1 MREVLLPGSLVPA
14 PGPQGHHGARRALGR
29 LAGGLLAAV
38 AFSSVAFAQTP
49 LENYD
54 AAIATDASGGLSPVA
69 KLSSAVTLTGTGG
82 SAFNFGATS
91 GDGTVEFILEGDP
104 GASDS
109 AYLAVGANTV
119 SSLRYEVWFNTGQLG
134 FTQGGVADYQFTP
147 GVPSPRKASHVAYVW
162 DPASSTMKIYVNGLE
177 AGVCTGVDAAFA
189 LPTGQGWLG
198 ANESGTEA
206 MVGKIQ
212 RVTVYD
218 SALSEAAIRRHSDA
232 FGGQLNQALT
242 GYDSGITADEGAGI
256 VPAAKLT
263 AAVRLTGVDSAPF
276 DFGAVSGSGTIEM
289 ILEGDPTLNNSAY
302 LAVGENAASNLRYE
316 LWDNTSQLGFT
327 QLGVADYAFA
337 PGVPSPTQPTHIAYA
352 WDAENLTMKMYVNGL
367 LAGTATQVSDIFVLP
382 SGQGLLGNNSTS
394 SEPMAGTIY
403 RITTYDELLSAA
415 VIARHAQKFTD
426 VLRPPII
433 TSFTAAPTSIN
444 TGDSAT
450 LTWSVQNA
458 TTVTINGVDHSGATS
473 LTVSPLASTTYTLT
487 ALNTFGNAT
496 TSFRLQVVPK
506 LTAYDAAITADAAT
520 GLTPVTKLTTPVTL
534 NGTTGSAFDF
544 GATSGDVT
552 IEFIVEGDP
561 SQNVGSYLAVGE
573 NPDSSLRY
581 ESWGDT
587 TQYGFTQLRVADYLF
602 TPPAPSSTWPT
613 HLAYVWNSTD
623 LVVKI
628 YVNGSLAGSCTGVDP
643 NYVMPSGQGWLGAN
657 PTGGEGMVGAIYRV
671 TVYGSD
677 LSDAAIRKHARAFLA
692 AARPPLNDYDV
703 AIETSA
709 AAGLT
714 PLARL
719 YAPVTLTGVG
729 AIPFDFGANADD
741 VTMEFI
747 VEGDPAA
754 TVSGFLAVGTNSVSS
769 LRYKV
774 WGSNGALGFTQG
786 GVADYEF
793 TPGITSPTTA
803 THITYAWNAATLTM
817 SGYVN
822 GVLAGTTTGVDPAF
836 GMPQGLAWLG
846 NSGAA
851 GDEPMI
857 GLIHRVTVYDSLE
870 SAATIATHA
879 SAFTGV
885 VQQPVIAIALRAGT
899 PAVTFTSGVAGKHY
913 RVEYRNS
920 LSAGDAWQVLTDI
933 PSLTGTSGSADDTTA
948 ASSRA
953 QRFYRVVL
961 VQ

>member
-1 MREVLLPGSLVPA
+1 MREVLSPGFPTPA
-14 PGPQGHHGARRALGR
+14 PGLRSPGTARNGPGR
-29 LAGGLLAAV
+29 LAGGLLAAIACSCV
-38 AFSSVAFAQTP
+38 ALAQTP

-54 AAIATDASGGLSPVA
+54 AAVATDAAGGLTPVA
-69 KLSSAVTLTGTGG
+69 KLTTAVSFTGTGG

-91 GDGTVEFILEGDP
+91 GDATIEFILEGDP
-104 GASDS
+104 GANDS

-119 SSLRYEVWFNTGQLG
+119 SSLRYEVWLNTGQLG

-162 DPASSTMKIYVNGLE
+162 DPANATMKIYVNGLE
-177 AGVCTGVDAAFA
+177 AGVCTGVDPAFA

-198 ANESGTEA
+198 SNEGGGEP

-218 SALSEAAIRRHSDA
+218 SILSEAAIRRHSDA

-263 AAVRLTGVDSAPF
+263 TAVRLTGVDGAPF
-276 DFGAVSGSGTIEM
+276 DFGPVSGSGTIEM

-316 LWDNTSQLGFT
+316 LWDNTGQLGFT
-327 QLGVADYAFA
+327 QLGVADYQFA

-352 WDAENLTMKMYVNGL
+352 WDAENLTMKLYVNGL

-403 RITTYDELLSAA
+403 RITTYDDLLSAA

-433 TSFTAAPTSIN
+433 SSFTAAPASIN
-444 TGDSAT
+444 SGESTT
-450 LTWSVQNA
+450 LTWTVQNA
-458 TTVTINGVDHSGATS
+458 TTILVNGADHSGTNS
-473 LTVSPLASTTYTLT
+473 LTVSPLVSTTYTLT
-487 ALNTFGNAT
+487 ALNTFGNAI
-496 TSFRLQVVPK
+496 TSFRLQVMPK
-506 LTAYDAAITADAAT
+506 LTAYDAAIAADASA
-520 GLTPVTKLTTPVTL
+520 GLTPVTKLTTPATL

-544 GATSGDVT
+544 GSTSGDVT

-573 NPDSSLRY
+573 IQDSSLRY

-628 YVNGSLAGSCTGVDP
+628 YVNGSLAGSCSGVDP
-643 NYVMPSGQGWLGAN
+643 NFVMPSGQGWLGAN

-677 LSDAAIRKHARAFLA
+677 LTPAAIQKHARAFLA

-719 YAPVTLTGVG
+719 FAPVTLTGVG

-741 VTMEFI
+741 VTMEFV
-747 VEGDPAA
+747 VEGDPTA

-774 WGSNGALGFTQG
+774 WGSDGALGFTQG

-793 TPGITSPTTA
+793 TPGISSPTTA

-817 SGYVN
+817 DCYVN
-822 GVLAGTTTGVDPAF
+822 GLLAGTTTGVDPAF
-836 GMPQGLAWLG
+836 AMPQGLAWLG

-857 GLIHRVTVYDSLE
+857 GVIHRVTVYDRLE
-870 SAATIATHA
+870 TASVIYAHA
-879 SAFTGV
+879 RAFTGMI
-885 VQQPVIAIALRAGT
+885 QQPRIALALRGAT
-899 PAVTFTSGVAGKHY
+899 PAISFSEGMAGKHY

-920 LSAGDAWQVLTDI
+920 LSTGDTWQLLSDI
-933 PSLTGTSGSADDTTA
+933 PSLTGTTASVDDTTA
-948 ASSRA
+948 ASARA

>member
-1 MREVLLPGSLVPA
+1 MREVLLPGCPTPA
-14 PGPQGHHGARRALGR
+14 PGFRSPGNARKGLGR
-29 LAGGLLAAV
+29 LAGSLLAAV
-38 AFSSVAFAQTP
+38 ACSSIALAQTP

-54 AAIATDASGGLSPVA
+54 AAIATDAAGGLTPVA
-69 KLSSAVTLTGTGG
+69 KLTAAVSLTGTGG

-91 GDGTVEFILEGDP
+91 GDATIEFILEGDP
-104 GASDS
+104 GANDS

-119 SSLRYEVWFNTGQLG
+119 SSLRYEVWLNTGQLG

-162 DPASSTMKIYVNGLE
+162 DPANTTMKIYVNGLE
-177 AGVCTGVDAAFA
+177 AGVCTGVDPAFV
-189 LPTGQGWLG
+189 LPSGQGWLG
-198 ANESGTEA
+198 SNEGGGEP

-218 SALSEAAIRRHSDA
+218 SILSEAAVRRHSDS

-242 GYDSGITADEGAGI
+242 GYDSAITADEGTGLT
-256 VPAAKLT
+256 PASKLT
-263 AAVRLTGVDSAPF
+263 TAVRLTGVDSVPF
-276 DFGAVSGSGTIEM
+276 DFGAVSGSGTLEF
-289 ILEGDPTLNNSAY
+289 ILEGDPTLNRSAY
-302 LAVGENAASNLRYE
+302 LAVGENGASNLRYE
-316 LWDNTSQLGFT
+316 VWDNTGQLGFT
-327 QLGVADYAFA
+327 QLGVADYSFA
-337 PGVPSPTQPTHIAYA
+337 PGVPSPTQPTHVVYA
-352 WDAENLTMKMYVNGL
+352 WDAENLTMKLYVNGL

-403 RITTYDELLSAA
+403 RITSYDELLSAA

-426 VLRPPII
+426 VLRPPIV
-433 TSFTAAPTSIN
+433 TSFTAAPASIN
-444 TGDSAT
+444 SGESTT
-450 LTWSVQNA
+450 LTWVVQNA
-458 TTVTINGVDHSGATS
+458 TTILINGADHSGTNS
-473 LTVSPLASTTYTLT
+473 LTVTPLVSTTYTLT

-496 TSFRLQVVPK
+496 TSFRLQVTPT
-506 LTAYDAAITADAAT
+506 LTAYDAAITADASA
-520 GLTPVTKLTTPVTL
+520 GLTPVTKLTTPVTV

-544 GATSGDVT
+544 GSTSGDVT
-552 IEFIVEGDP
+552 MEFIVEGDP
-561 SQNVGSYLAVGE
+561 APTVGSYLAVGE
-573 NPDSSLRY
+573 VQDSNLRY

-587 TQYGFTQLRVADYLF
+587 GQYGFTQLRVADYLF
-602 TPPAPSSTWPT
+602 SPPAPSSTWPT
-613 HLAYVWNSTD
+613 HVAYVWNSTD

-628 YVNGSLAGSCTGVDP
+628 YVNGSLAGSCSGVDP
-643 NYVMPSGQGWLGAN
+643 NFVMPSGQGWLGAN
-657 PTGGEGMVGAIYRV
+657 PTGGEGMVGTIYRV

-677 LSDAAIRKHARAFLA
+677 LTDAAIQKHARAFLA

-709 AAGLT
+709 TAGLT

-719 YAPVTLTGVG
+719 FAPVTLTGVG
-729 AIPFDFGANADD
+729 AVPFDFGSSADD

-747 VEGDPAA
+747 VEGDPTA

-793 TPGITSPTTA
+793 TPGISSPTTA
-803 THITYAWNAATLTM
+803 THITYAWNAATMTM
-817 SGYVN
+817 DCYVN
-822 GVLAGTTTGVDPAF
+822 GLLGGTTTGVDPAF

-846 NSGAA
+846 NSGAL
-851 GDEPMI
+851 GDEPMM
-857 GLIHRVTVYDSLE
+857 GTIHRVTVYDSLE
-870 SAATIATHA
+870 TASVIYAHA
-879 SAFTGV
+879 RAFTGM
-885 VQQPVIAIALRAGT
+885 VQQPKIALALRGTT
-899 PAVTFTSGVAGKHY
+899 PAISFSEGMTGKHY

-920 LSAGDAWQVLTDI
+920 LATGDAWQLLSDI
-933 PSLTGTSGSADDTTA
+933 PALAGTTASVDDTTA
-948 ASSRA
+948 VSSRA